1 MVLTLYG
8 LRFLVGGTTTV
19 LMTLAEKRIPFELVF
34 VDLRA
39 GENKLPA
46 HLARQPFGQVPVLV
60 RPYPY
65 HTSCLTLIIYC
76 LLRYITLQQSPDDA
90 GFVLYESRAI
100 CRYLEA
106 KYPSQ
111 GPPLIPAG
119 TEPTA
124 RFEQAA
130 SVEFAN
136 FEPHARAVYVQRIVQ
151 PLRSLEPDETAV
163 ATALAGLAA
172 TLEVYERILGTQ
184 KFLAGDEFTLVDLFH
199 VAFGAPLAAIGC
211 DLMTTSGPNV
221 ARWWADVLGR
231 PAWESVRQS
240 IGADVNGR
248 HIDVEEEVTGHG
260 EDGTTV

>member
-8 LRFLVGGTTTV
+8 LRFLVGGMTTV

-46 HLARQPFGQVPVLV
+46 HLARQPFGQVPVL
-60 RPYPY
+60 
-65 HTSCLTLIIYC
+65 
-76 LLRYITLQQSPDDA
+76 DDA

-151 PLRSLEPDETAV
+151 PLRGLEPDETAV
-163 ATALAGLAA
+163 AAALAGLAA

-231 PAWESVRQS
+231 PAWKSVRRS

-248 HIDVEEEVTGHG
+248 HIDVEEEATGHG
-260 EDGTTV
+260 EDGGEVECEDGTTA

>member
-19 LMTLAEKRIPFELVF
+19 LMTLVEKRIPFELVF
-34 VDLRA
+34 IDLRA

-46 HLARQPFGQVPVLV
+46 HLVRQPFGQVPVL
-60 RPYPY
+60 
-65 HTSCLTLIIYC
+65 
-76 LLRYITLQQSPDDA
+76 DDA

-136 FEPHARAVYVQRIVQ
+136 FELHARTVYVQRIVK
-151 PLRSLEPDETAV
+151 PLRGLEPDETAV

-184 KFLAGDEFTLVDLFH
+184 KFIAGDEFTLADLFH

-240 IGADVNGR
+240 IGADVNGW
-248 HIDVEEEVTGHG
+248 HIDVEEEATGHG
-260 EDGTTV
+260 EDGRTA